1 MNKVFKV
8 IAIVGNVSEVLI
20 ATSMVADLISKLR
33 GKSTK
38 STINMEVDEIPQSET
53 PIAAWRN

>member
-53 PIAAWRN
+53 PIAA